1 LETVAAESPPNSKI
15 GNLRIQFSSN
25 LPIILL
31 GVIHITTTDE
41 KWWEYLRMRMNLI
54 TTRINSTRPHRGTVR
69 YSLTVKPAFDV
80 LGDYNIQTTR
90 EQLLNLLTSK
100 IHLATTKVARF
111 ERSLATP
118 AGARLLDVEMSESV
132 LTEIGYFID

>member
-1 LETVAAESPPNSKI
+1 MAAKSPPNSKI
-15 GNLRIQFSSN
+15 GNLRTQFSSN
-25 LPIILL
+25 LPIIFV
-31 GVIHITTTDE
+31 GVIQITTAE
-41 KWWEYLRMRMNLI
+41 KEWWEYLRMRMNLI

-69 YSLTVKPAFDV
+69 YSLTLKPAFDV
-80 LGDYNIQTTR
+80 PGDYNMQTTR

-111 ERSLATP
+111 ERSLSTP